1 MEQASL
7 SKLTP
12 EEIEI
17 KLDEKESEKLHNRMR
32 HEHFNKMGSIFATH
46 HATAISI
53 LSPANTPR
61 RSLESAAPMSETE
74 HAKNLRRKSDFEGAF
89 TRLLEKKKA
98 STIIDAP
105 DPMPLLP
112 PVINKDNKA
121 LFKTMLD
128 THVAKK
134 KANEVA
140 LEKTEPS
147 DSKKP
152 AEDAAG
158 SDEKRHKSSRMAH
171 FSTLGKVFSTH
182 KISSKSIVRY
192 PKLVEF
198 HKESLP
204 ISKDSEVLVAE
215 EAPQTDFGGDLMV
228 AMPSPP
234 KVVVSSTD
242 MAVKLAP
249 VNISKSNAPLVKSM
263 LAVSLTKLYLDN
275 YCLIILLSDICI
287 HNHIN
292 CLIIIMYNY

>member
-1 MEQASL
+1 MKLEQASL

-12 EEIEI
+12 EEIEVI
-17 KLDEKESEKLHNRMR
+17 LDEKESEKLHYRMR
-32 HEHFNKMGSIFATH
+32 HEHYNKMGSIFATH

-53 LSPANTPR
+53 LSPANSPR
-61 RSLESAAPMSETE
+61 RSLESSAPMSETE
-74 HAKNLRRKSDFEGAF
+74 HAKNQRRKSDFEGAF

-98 STIIDAP
+98 STTIDAP
-105 DPMPLLP
+105 DPMPQLP

-128 THVAKK
+128 THIAKK
-134 KANEVA
+134 KANEVVP
-140 LEKTEPS
+140 EKIEPS
-147 DSKKP
+147 ATKKKQP
-152 AEDAAG
+152 SAEKEVQAEQPISEDQ
-158 SDEKRHKSSRMAH
+158 RHKSSRMAH

-182 KISSKSIVRY
+182 KLSSKSIVRY

-204 ISKDSEVLVAE
+204 ISKDSEVLTAE

-228 AMPSPP
+228 ALPSPP
-234 KVVVSSTD
+234 KVVVSTTD

-263 LAVSLTKLYLDN
+263 LAVSV
-275 YCLIILLSDICI
+275 
-287 HNHIN
+287 
-292 CLIIIMYNY
+292 